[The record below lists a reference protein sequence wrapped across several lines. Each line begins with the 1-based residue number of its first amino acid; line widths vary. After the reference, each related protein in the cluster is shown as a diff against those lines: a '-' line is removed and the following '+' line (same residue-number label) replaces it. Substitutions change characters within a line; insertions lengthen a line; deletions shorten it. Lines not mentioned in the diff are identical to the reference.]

1 MKERK
6 GTVVKEQNT
15 LKGKEVRSDK
25 ADDREARNSLAA
37 KVKMIAPPRRG

>member
-1 MKERK
+1 LKERK
-6 GTVVKEQNT
+6 GTVVKKQNT

-25 ADDREARNSLAA
+25 ADDLEAMNPIAA